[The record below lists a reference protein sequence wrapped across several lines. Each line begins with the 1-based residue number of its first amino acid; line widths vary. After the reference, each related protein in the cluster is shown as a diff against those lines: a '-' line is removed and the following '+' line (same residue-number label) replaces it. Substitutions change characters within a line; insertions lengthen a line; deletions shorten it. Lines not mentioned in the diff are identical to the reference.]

1 MKSCIASG
9 VVSAIAVIKIKASL
23 NEKGKMVAHP
33 FARLQMLVQ
42 SVLYT
47 IYA

>member
-1 MKSCIASG
+1 MKSCITLGILSVIVA
-9 VVSAIAVIKIKASL
+9 IKIKAAL

-42 SVLYT
+42 SVLYA

>member
-1 MKSCIASG
+1 MKTLIILTAFA
-9 VVSAIAVIKIKASL
+9 VAISTIIRIDQ

-33 FARLQMLVQ
+33 FARVQMLVQ
-42 SVLYT
+42 SVLYK